1 MAATFPEKEQLVSGV
16 LVVKDFQ
23 YTIMDISDLE
33 EFAGLQTTAVVQR
46 QVVPYHASFGLL
58 KYHLRQMFGK
68 INELGH
74 DINKRESVRV
84 RDPLCKSVQR
94 ERVLVN
100 VTGRLTAFLQINML
114 STDGC

>member
-1 MAATFPEKEQLVSGV
+1 MAAAFPEKDQLVSGV

-68 INELGH
+68 IQELER
-74 DINKRESVRV
+74 DINKRSSVRV
-84 RDPLCKSVQR
+84 R
-94 ERVLVN
+94 RVPFHGVLIP
-100 VTGRLTAFLQINML
+100 RYASLL
-114 STDGC
+114 SISESFYSWLDNRCLIQ

>member
-1 MAATFPEKEQLVSGV
+1 MAAAFPEKDQLVSGV

-46 QVVPYHASFGLL
+46 QVVPYHAAFGLL

-68 INELGH
+68 IQELER

-84 RDPLCKSVQR
+84 R
-94 ERVLVN
+94 
-100 VTGRLTAFLQINML
+100 
-114 STDGC
+114 